1 MATENI
7 CLKRS
12 PKPRRSC
19 DSISILVVDDDTTC
33 LAVVAALLKKFKYS
47 VVTAKH
53 PNDALCAL
61 RIKGGAFDLV
71 VSDVNMPDMNGF
83 QLQEAI
89 THEFNLPVILMSVD
103 SKEVVLSKANK
114 SGAALFISKPVSPN
128 DLKDLWQFAAM
139 KKKANSNEKSK
150 RKPQSER
157 LECGDVN
164 TKKKP
169 KVIWNN
175 ALHYRFLEAIRS
187 IGLERAVPK
196 KILQVMDVPGLTREN
211 VASHLQKYRM
221 FLKRVSDASYKLEAG
236 EDNEALIRPSYAPN
250 YSLDG
255 LTIPQFR
262 FENFPVS
269 YQTHPTSHISL
280 ASSSNSINRNS
291 EITSALP
298 STHLVHHQSVNFDI
312 DELLNHID
320 QTCYVEHLNEPL
332 LLPPLPSSNLSS
344 VQDPK
349 QINGGIVDDS
359 PFCSVYGSPA
369 SHVPQPF
376 YLNPTHLHNNISSH
390 QLINFQDQQQ
400 HECEYTESS
409 SHLYDGTGMAS
420 SSHDQA
426 GYQVQ
431 GTIDSVVFGTTS
443 SQFSKAVESTTT
455 TDLCSV
461 QCDYNDAALESL
473 LAFGLFGE
481 DQIQTLEGL

>member
-1 MATENI
+1 MASENNI

-12 PKPRRSC
+12 SKPRRSC

-61 RIKGGAFDLV
+61 RIKGGSFDLV

-83 QLQEAI
+83 QLREAI

-139 KKKANSNEKSK
+139 KKKVNSNENSK
-150 RKPQSER
+150 RRPQNKER
-157 LECGDVN
+157 FECGDAN
-164 TKKKP
+164 TKKP
-169 KVIWNN
+169 KVIWTN

-236 EDNEALIRPSYAPN
+236 EDDETMIRTTSYVSN
-250 YSLDG
+250 YSLNR
-255 LTIPQFR
+255 LTKPQFR
-262 FENFPVS
+262 FESFPVS

-280 ASSSNSINRNS
+280 GSNSINKNS
-291 EITSALP
+291 EIACALP
-298 STHLVHHQSVNFDI
+298 STTHLVHHQSGNSVNFDI
-312 DELLNHID
+312 DELLNNTD
-320 QTCYVEHLNEPL
+320 QTCFAEHLNEPL
-332 LLPPLPSSNLSS
+332 LLPPLPTSNLSL
-344 VQDPK
+344 VQD
-349 QINGGIVDDS
+349 QQFNGGIVDDS
-359 PFCSVYGSPA
+359 PFCSVYDLPA
-369 SHVPQPF
+369 SHVQQPF
-376 YLNPTHLHNNISSH
+376 NLNPTHLHSSIPSY
-390 QLINFQDQQQ
+390 QLINFQNQQQ
-400 HECEYTESS
+400 VE
-409 SHLYDGTGMAS
+409 
-420 SSHDQA
+420 
-426 GYQVQ
+426 

-443 SQFSKAVESTTT
+443 SQFHKAIESTNQA
-455 TDLCSV
+455 CYS
-461 QCDYNDAALESL
+461 CDYNGAALESL

-481 DQIQTLEGL
+481 DQIQTLEGI